1 MKKKHK
7 NNENS
12 EEESEEDEPMI
23 KVEENRVYFHADVT
37 RENCFK
43 LIESIQKAQ
52 EYIAIR
58 KSDSVLQG
66 STIKKM
72 HSENQ
77 MSPQK

>member
-58 KSDSVLQG
+58 RMNLKKWVRYICTFSVMEVNCMLV
-66 STIKKM
+66 
-72 HSENQ
+72 
-77 MSPQK
+77 